1 MLFFDPSISTCRFVC
16 FGFLRGLLN
25 S

>member
-1 MLFFDPSISTCRFVC
+1 MLFFDPSISTYRFVC